1 MIERRFVTG
10 KDVQELL
17 HFYRSAVRT
26 RSYFDEEGDIARL
39 ILEEMQRLG
48 FDEAYID
55 SVGNVVGRVGSGK
68 KVIYDYHMDTVRVNE
83 PEDWAVP
90 PFSADIINAC
100 KFYVNLI
107 KTL

>member
-10 KDVQELL
+10 KDAQELL

-48 FDEAYID
+48 FD
-55 SVGNVVGRVGSGK
+55 
-68 KVIYDYHMDTVRVNE
+68 
-83 PEDWAVP
+83 
-90 PFSADIINAC
+90 
-100 KFYVNLI
+100 
-107 KTL
+107 

>member
-1 MIERRFVTG
+1 M
-10 KDVQELL
+10 
-17 HFYRSAVRT
+17 
-26 RSYFDEEGDIARL
+26 

-55 SVGNVVGRVGSGK
+55 RVGNGVGRVGSGK
-68 KVIYDYHMDTVRVNE
+68 KVIHDYHMDTVRVND

-90 PFSADIINAC
+90 PFSADIIDAC

-107 KTL
+107 KTQ